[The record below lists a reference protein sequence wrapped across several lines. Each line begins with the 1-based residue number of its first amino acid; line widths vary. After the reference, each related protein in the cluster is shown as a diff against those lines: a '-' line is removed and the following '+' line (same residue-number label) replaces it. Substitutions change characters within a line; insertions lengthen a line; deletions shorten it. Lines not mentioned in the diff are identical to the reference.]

1 MLLNLSWLA
10 GWMPFCSK
18 SEWICIQLFVT
29 GFCLMKV
36 DMMRMIIRI
45 ISRVSVAGL
54 SRIMP
59 PYEQTYGEL

>member
-1 MLLNLSWLA
+1 
-10 GWMPFCSK
+10 
-18 SEWICIQLFVT
+18 
-29 GFCLMKV
+29 MKV